1 MINDETKGITVKKIV
16 RPHTPSQYQPSVTTY
31 TPGYRPGYRP
41 GYIRT
46 TARPNVVVVKE
57 ESFHYHFNENGT
69 VDVEIP
75 TQADETEFQL
85 KVRINVLI
93 MNNSMKFRNFFRII
107 FLVLSIRICHGVSL
121 PLKLA
126 KKYHFTGNLYAR
138 GDKFGPIL
146 SSYK

>member
-1 MINDETKGITVKKIV
+1 MINDETKGITVQKIV
-16 RPHTPSQYQPSVTTY
+16 RPRTPNHYQSSVTTY
-31 TPGYRPGYRP
+31 TPGYRPGYTW
-41 GYIRT
+41 T
-46 TARPNVVVVKE
+46 TARPVVVVKE
-57 ESFHYHFNENGT
+57 ECFHYNFNENGT

-85 KVRINVLI
+85 KVRNNVLI
-93 MNNSMKFRNFFRII
+93 MKNSMKFRNFFRII

-121 PLKLA
+121 SLKLA